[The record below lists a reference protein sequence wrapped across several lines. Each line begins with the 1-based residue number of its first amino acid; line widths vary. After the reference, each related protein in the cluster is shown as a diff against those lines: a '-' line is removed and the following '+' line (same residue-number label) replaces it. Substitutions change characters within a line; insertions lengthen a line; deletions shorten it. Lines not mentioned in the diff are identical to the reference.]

1 MKPLII
7 ILILCSVSNARADSG
22 NVKFFVMGHIH
33 AWFQTHV
40 APVID
45 ENREDL
51 DFLVFTGDVVM
62 NSTAEN
68 WESVYSIIHKL
79 EIETYIAPGNHDLT
93 FKNPETKETTY
104 AYETFQTYSGTSYGS
119 FRKGKNL
126 FLLIDTITPK
136 HNDSQRALFDSE
148 IDDLDGIDNVFVFS
162 HYLSFVHEASKF
174 ICMRNHVHFDK
185 SSSSSKHNMW
195 IFIKDK
201 LEGSDVRIYYFSG
214 DIGIADHANRKQAPA
229 IYDKTEN
236 ITILASGM
244 GNAKQSYFDV
254 AIKDGEVDIK
264 IVPYDSNLALKL
276 TDFELN
282 KYDFCNVEKN

>member
-126 FLLIDTITPK
+126 FKNQGDMQIWISDDAKKLPVKIRIKMKFGSMTLLLK
-136 HNDSQRALFDSE
+136 
-148 IDDLDGIDNVFVFS
+148 
-162 HYLSFVHEASKF
+162 
-174 ICMRNHVHFDK
+174 
-185 SSSSSKHNMW
+185 
-195 IFIKDK
+195 
-201 LEGSDVRIYYFSG
+201 
-214 DIGIADHANRKQAPA
+214 
-229 IYDKTEN
+229 
-236 ITILASGM
+236 
-244 GNAKQSYFDV
+244 
-254 AIKDGEVDIK
+254 K
-264 IVPYDSNLALKL
+264 IS
-276 TDFELN
+276 
-282 KYDFCNVEKN
+282 